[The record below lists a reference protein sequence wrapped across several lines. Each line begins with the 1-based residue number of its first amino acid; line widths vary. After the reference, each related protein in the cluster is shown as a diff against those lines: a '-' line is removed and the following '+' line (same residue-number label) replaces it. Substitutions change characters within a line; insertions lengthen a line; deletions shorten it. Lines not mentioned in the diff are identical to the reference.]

1 MNTTRN
7 RLLEK
12 HGEQEKDP
20 HPAAAAFSRIT
31 TDVKLMLHD
40 DSSQIAKLLM
50 DGCNMGIQSIG
61 KFLNEYEEA
70 SSESRSLAKK
80 LLHMD
85 EQLMKELKPFL

>member
-1 MNTTRN
+1 MHLKVPVN
-7 RLLEK
+7 
-12 HGEQEKDP
+12 QQ
-20 HPAAAAFSRIT
+20 
-31 TDVKLMLHD
+31 VMLHD

>member
-1 MNTTRN
+1 MM
-7 RLLEK
+7 
-12 HGEQEKDP
+12 
-20 HPAAAAFSRIT
+20 
-31 TDVKLMLHD
+31 KLMLHD

>member
-1 MNTTRN
+1 
-7 RLLEK
+7 
-12 HGEQEKDP
+12 
-20 HPAAAAFSRIT
+20 
-31 TDVKLMLHD
+31 MLHD

-85 EQLMKELKPFL
+85 EQLMKEFNECQILPRTVLNICVSIRK